1 MLRASHRSARLRI
14 LRFAN
19 QAAGSSTAI
28 SPVSALARGAA
39 QCARRG
45 VRATVRLYDRLFRDA
60 APDRDVERLAEQI
73 NPDSLEVLESSVVE
87 PSLALAEPGEHF
99 QFERLGYF
107 VADSGDHRPGTP
119 VFNRTVTLRDTWSR
133 QQKKGSG

>member
-1 MLRASHRSARLRI
+1 MV
-14 LRFAN
+14 
-19 QAAGSSTAI
+19 AI
-28 SPVSALARGAA
+28 RGRYDPESRGGKAPDGRKVRGTVHWV
-39 QCARRG
+39 CARRG

-60 APDRDVERLAEQI
+60 APDRDVERLAGRF

-87 PSLALAEPGEHF
+87 PSLAAAEPGEPF

-107 VADSGDHRPGTP
+107 VADSADHGPGTP

-133 QQKKGSG
+133 QQRKGRG